1 MDISVIVPLF
11 NEAESLPHLYEW
23 IARVM
28 KENRFSYE
36 VIFVNDG
43 STDNSWGEIE
53 KLRVESQ
60 ESKDS
65 EGEVHGICFRRN
77 YGKSAAL
84 YCGFKAAQGRN
95 DASIG
100 GRHQGRYTAPGDAG

>member
-11 NEAESLPHLYEW
+11 NEAESLPLLYEW

-43 STDNSWGEIE
+43 STDNSWREIE

-60 ESKDS
+60 ESKD
-65 EGEVHGICFRRN
+65 ERRETQKN
-77 YGKSAAL
+77 KSL
-84 YCGFKAAQGRN
+84 LKKWQN
-95 DASIG
+95 QSLLLK
-100 GRHQGRYTAPGDAG
+100 